1 MKYKM
6 IVTDLDDTLLN
17 SQGKVSEKN
26 KEYIRKAQE
35 AGVKFVLASGR
46 PTFAMVDLAH
56 ELELAKYGSYLLS
69 YNGAIVTECAT
80 NRVWLEESLTAEDA
94 HKLHDFSREHNV
106 NIITYVGDE
115 IISED
120 RCEYA
125 QVEVELTGMP
135 YRKVDCFKS
144 GVEGP
149 VVKCIMLENPEYLAQ
164 VEKKLKEGLGRDYSV
179 AISKPFFLEIM
190 KSGIDKGA
198 SLLKLGAKLGIDPT
212 EIIACGDS
220 YNDQSMLEVAGM
232 SVAVANAKEP
242 IKALCDYIAPTNNE
256 DAMAHV
262 IERFI
267 FEKHLKF

>member
-17 SQGKVSEKN
+17 SEGKVSARN
-26 KEYIRKAQE
+26 KEYIKRAQE
-35 AGVKFVLASGR
+35 MGVKFVLASGR
-46 PTFAMVDLAH
+46 PTFAMTELAH
-56 ELELAKYGSYLLS
+56 ELDLAKYGSYILS
-69 YNGAIVTECAT
+69 YNGAIITECAT
-80 NRVWLEESLTAEDA
+80 GRVWLEESLTKEDA

-106 NIITYVGDE
+106 NILTYVDE
-115 IISED
+115 GIISEE

-144 GVEGP
+144 EVEGA
-149 VVKCIMLENPEYLAQ
+149 VVKCIMLENPEYLAE
-164 VEKKLKEGLGRDYSV
+164 VEKKLKEGLGKNYSV

-198 SLLKLGAKLGIDPT
+198 SLLKLAKKLGIGAS

-220 YNDQSMLEVAGM
+220 YNDQSMLEVAGL
-232 SVAVANAKEP
+232 SVAVENAKEP
-242 IKALCDYIAPTNNE
+242 IKEMCDHIAPSNND

-262 IERFI
+262 VERFI
-267 FEKHLKF
+267 LEKIAL